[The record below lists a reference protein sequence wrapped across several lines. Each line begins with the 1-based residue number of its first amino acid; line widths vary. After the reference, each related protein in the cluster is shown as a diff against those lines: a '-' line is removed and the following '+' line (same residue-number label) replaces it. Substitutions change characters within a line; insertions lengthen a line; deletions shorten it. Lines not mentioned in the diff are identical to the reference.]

1 MTHTRASITALAIIA
16 LSTSVFGRAL
26 PQLVVT
32 EETLTGAWLGKTYHG
47 TLTMKLLLRADHRLE
62 WSVDSREM
70 VNTRPVLGTWHV
82 SNGRLSVVWQLR
94 TDTVH
99 LPVVRV
105 TQDTLI
111 LDYPEP
117 KSVFRRVQ
125 SLVTPTSSNHAMER
139 TADRG
144 ALHL

>member
-1 MTHTRASITALAIIA
+1 
-16 LSTSVFGRAL
+16 
-26 PQLVVT
+26 
-32 EETLTGAWLGKTYHG
+32 
-47 TLTMKLLLRADHRLE
+47 MKLLLRADHRLE

-70 VNTRPVLGTWHV
+70 VNTRPVLGTWQV
-82 SNGRLSVVWQLR
+82 SNGRLAVVWQLR
-94 TDTVH
+94 TDTVY

-125 SLVTPTSSNHAMER
+125 SLVTPTSSN
-139 TADRG
+139 G
-144 ALHL
+144 AVE